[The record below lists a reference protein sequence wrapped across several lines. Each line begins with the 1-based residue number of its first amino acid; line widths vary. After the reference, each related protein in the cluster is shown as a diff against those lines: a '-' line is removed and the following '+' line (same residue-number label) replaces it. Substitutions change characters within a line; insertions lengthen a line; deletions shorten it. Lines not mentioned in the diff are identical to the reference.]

1 MLNKQYWQSWP
12 YLKHWLS
19 ILLSV
24 WALAMITLPI
34 LKYFFAE
41 SGLIIGLTVS
51 VLMQAGLVLV
61 IIYRAWGLAQ
71 TVRLVFLVASLS
83 WLVEFIGSSTG
94 FPFGSYHYTGLMQP
108 QLAGVPLL
116 IPLAWL
122 MMLPCAWAIAQ
133 VLSGR
138 STLAFIGWS
147 AIAMTAWDLFLD
159 PQMVAWG
166 LWIWAEPGGYFGI
179 PWVNYVGWLLT
190 SAFITAIIRP
200 GPVPSQPF
208 ILMYALTWLLETG
221 GLLFFWGLPG
231 PAVAG
236 FVGMGGLLYLVGMKG
251 GVWCVVRKKVTYQV
265 PPPTIKDLWS

>member
-1 MLNKQYWQSWP
+1 MLGKH
-12 YLKHWLS
+12 YLQPLPHLKDWLS
-19 ILLSV
+19 ALLLA
-24 WALAMITLPI
+24 WALAMIALPI

-41 SGLIIGLTVS
+41 AGLIIGLTVS
-51 VLMQAGLVLV
+51 VLMQVGVVLA
-61 IIYRAWGLAQ
+61 IIYRAWGLMQ
-71 TVRLVFLVASLS
+71 TTRLVFLVSSLS

-122 MMLPCAWAIAQ
+122 MMLPCAWAIAY
-133 VLSGR
+133 VLSGGR
-138 STLAFIGWS
+138 YGPGFILWS

-166 LWIWAEPGGYFGI
+166 LWVWTEPGGYFGI
-179 PWVNYVGWLLT
+179 PWVNFLGWLLA

-200 GPVPSQPF
+200 GAVPSQPL
-208 ILMYALTWLLETG
+208 ILIYALTWLLETG

-231 PAVAG
+231 PAIVG
-236 FVGMGGLLYLVGMKG
+236 FMGMGTLLWLVYLKRSNVKTLNAK
-251 GVWCVVRKKVTYQV
+251 R
-265 PPPTIKDLWS
+265 